1 MELKNLDVFLEIAK
15 NKPKRRMA
23 VGAAEDEHVLGAIRD
38 AVKENIVEPILVG
51 NASKIEAIAEEIG
64 FDLSNIEIIEEN
76 NPALACKKAV
86 KLIRDGKAEI
96 IMKGLVGT
104 ADFLRAVL
112 HKEEGLRK
120 GELLSHVGFFDPPAY
135 HKVIALTDAAQ
146 NVTPTLIEK
155 IGIINNTVDLFHH
168 LGITNPKIAALAAV
182 EVVNPKMEATTD
194 AAILTQMNNRKQ
206 IKGCVIDGPLAFDN
220 AVSKEAAHHKG
231 IHSEVAGD
239 ADLLFV
245 PNIEVGNVLYKA
257 FTYFGGASVAAII
270 LGAAVPIVLT
280 SRADSDRSKLLSIA
294 LAASY

>member
-51 NASKIEAIAEEIG
+51 NTTKIEAIAHEIG

-76 NPALACKKAV
+76 NPAIACKKAV

-146 NVTPTLIEK
+146 NVAPTLSEK

-239 ADLLFV
+239 ADMLFV

>member
-38 AVKENIVEPILVG
+38 AVNENIVEPILVG
-51 NASKIEAIAEEIG
+51 NTTKIEAIAHEIG

-76 NPALACKKAV
+76 NPAIACKKAV

-146 NVTPTLIEK
+146 NVAPTLSEK

-239 ADLLFV
+239 ADMLFV

>member
-51 NASKIEAIAEEIG
+51 NTTKIEAIAHEIG
-64 FDLSNIEIIEEN
+64 FDLSNIEIMEEN
-76 NPALACKKAV
+76 NPAIACKKAV

-146 NVTPTLIEK
+146 NVAPTLSEK

-239 ADLLFV
+239 ADMLFV